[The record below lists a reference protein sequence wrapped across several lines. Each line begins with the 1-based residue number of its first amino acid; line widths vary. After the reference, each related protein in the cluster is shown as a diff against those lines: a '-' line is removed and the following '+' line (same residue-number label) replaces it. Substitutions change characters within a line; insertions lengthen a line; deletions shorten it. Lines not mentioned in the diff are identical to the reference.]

1 MSHRITKYFWEL
13 RRHGI
18 LHEMHVIAIKTPKIT
33 PEDQDILAV
42 LDAALPSLTEGD
54 IVAVTSKIV
63 SICEGSVVPTDTTNK
78 EALIRQE
85 AEHYLP
91 GDFSRYNYHF
101 AVKHHTLAGSAGVD
115 ESNGSG
121 HFILWP
127 RDPQTTANTIW
138 QHLRNRH
145 GLQSLGIII
154 TDSTSQPMRRGA
166 IGIALA
172 HSGFVSLRRYV
183 GQPDLFGR
191 PFVAEH
197 ANVSGGLAAT
207 AVFAMGEGSEQT
219 PLCVIS
225 GAPNIE
231 FQQRTPSLKE
241 LDHLHLTLETDVYAP
256 FFTNAPWQNGP
267 R

>member
-1 MSHRITKYFWEL
+1 MR
-13 RRHGI
+13 GI
-18 LHEMHVIAIKTPKIT
+18 LHEMQVIAIKTPKIT
-33 PEDQDILAV
+33 PGGQDILAV
-42 LDAALPSLTEGD
+42 LDAALPPLAEGD
-54 IVAVTSKIV
+54 IVVVTSKVV
-63 SICEGSVVPTDTTNK
+63 SICEGSIIPAGTTDK
-78 EALIRQE
+78 ETLIRQE
-85 AEHYLP
+85 AERYLP

-127 RDPQTTANTIW
+127 RDPQTTANAIW
-138 QHLRNRH
+138 QHLRSQY
-145 GLQSLGIII
+145 GLENLGIVI

-225 GAPNIE
+225 DAPNIE
-231 FQQRTPSLKE
+231 FQQRSPSPEE
-241 LDHLHLTLETDVYAP
+241 LEHIHLTLETDVYAP
-256 FFTNAPWQNGP
+256 FFAAAPWRSTNQQT
-267 R
+267 

>member
-1 MSHRITKYFWEL
+1 MQVIT
-13 RRHGI
+13 
-18 LHEMHVIAIKTPKIT
+18 VKTPKIT
-33 PEDQDILAV
+33 PEDRDILAV
-42 LDAALPSLTEGD
+42 LDAALPSLAEGD

-63 SICEGSVVPTDTTNK
+63 SICEGSVIPVGTIDK
-78 EALIRQE
+78 ETLIEQE
-85 AEHYLP
+85 AERYLP
-91 GDFSRYNYHF
+91 ADFSQYHYRF

-121 HFILWP
+121 HFVLWP
-127 RDPQTTANTIW
+127 RDPQGAADMIW
-138 QHLRNRH
+138 EHVRNRY
-145 GLQSLGIII
+145 GLTNVGVVI

-225 GAPNIE
+225 DAPNIE
-231 FQQRTPSLKE
+231 FQQRPPSPEE
-241 LDHLHLTLETDVYAP
+241 LENIRLTLESDVYAP
-256 FFTNAPWQNGP
+256 FFTSAPW
-267 R
+267 RSTVSKHKHY